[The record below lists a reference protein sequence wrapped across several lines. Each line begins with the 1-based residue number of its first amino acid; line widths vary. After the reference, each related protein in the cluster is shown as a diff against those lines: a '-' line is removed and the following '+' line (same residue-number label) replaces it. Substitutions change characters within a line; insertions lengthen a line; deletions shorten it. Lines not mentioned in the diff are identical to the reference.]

1 MLTLKQI
8 LDSTRKEISNTWQ
21 KTEDICNTMSEKTK
35 HAYRNL
41 TMKSIKA
48 YLKKCFETEAFFFNI
63 IWHSRKLP
71 AFICIGVL
79 SIITGYLPY
88 YYLKAFQF
96 FNASLSTGASVQ
108 TFYIAATCVLVI
120 GQARQMLQGYQDYTL
135 KSICASIGFQI
146 QNQINLHLY
155 KKRTSKSNL
164 AQKNQTQSKTKRA
177 NDDISENKTKPANDD
192 CLKAGDFIKE
202 KSKRTS
208 SILTNI
214 TKITATIRYL
224 WPYNLIKS
232 ILVTI
237 GVSFCIQL
245 ITNKLQQIYSD
256 KNDKVNIKSQNY
268 KKNLLNT
275 IETREILKGQH
286 NLERN
291 EIMHLNKT
299 AADYHQLMQEKL
311 RLEAFIETLKKFI
324 EKSAKIIASFVIFW
338 ALKLNLPLN
347 DPKNI
352 INYAIFTQLQEGI
365 SQFIKHIQ
373 ALLPD
378 NKSRSKANNAYK
390 SLEKLLR
397 AIHLDKNQL
406 TKSLE
411 SIYEIP
417 KNHGIRS
424 QHSVVLIL
432 IMLTTIMQTA
442 AYFAL
447 VILKVSTPK
456 ILSMTAKST
465 AYQLGICTTLLLCK
479 NMKTYIWRKPTN
491 TPRKFSTAAVLL
503 AQTVTI
509 ALTTYTQPLLIS
521 ATLPAFL
528 SYTITKQI
536 MWFSLQYLT
545 SFQLSSFINHMLTPA
560 IKSIPLQ
567 KPTPNKQPSAV
578 NKTHP
583 TLPKGTYKKHDK
595 NNGELAWQLTLKDDI
610 DIKERTSTIVLG
622 PNAVG
627 KSTVMNIL
635 YHHPTFTYEPNAQ
648 PHKKTNNTKNYNHLD
663 HLGHIKKIYFP
674 QTAQSQDLIK
684 DEHHLHITKDGKEM
698 PINPVQQFILKHLI
712 SGNIQD
718 LTIDYHQLSQEKQN
732 LLNIREKITDSLV
745 NFYTELNKNNTDKNV
760 IANLQQGTLN
770 FSSSRLN
777 GGEFTKILTA
787 MQLVLIQY
795 GNFDLFLL
803 DEALNQLDEG
813 TKDKAIDLLCQT
825 TKMSDKTAL
834 LFVGHEPKYRDKF
847 DHVLTLKRPDS
858 DANTPTKFAVAQL
871 TKASQLTAEDLI
883 DLREKSN
890 LGSGARTPRFGSST
904 LQLPT

>member
-1 MLTLKQI
+1 MLALKQI
-8 LDSTRKEISNTWQ
+8 SDSIRKEISNTWQ
-21 KTEDICNTMSEKTK
+21 KTEDICNTITEKTK
-35 HAYRNL
+35 HTYRNL
-41 TMKSIKA
+41 TMQSIKA
-48 YLKKCFETEAFFFNI
+48 YLKKCFETEAFFLNI

-96 FNASLSTGASVQ
+96 FNASLSTGTSVQ
-108 TFYIAATCVLVI
+108 TFYIAATCVLII
-120 GQARQMLQGYQDYTL
+120 GQARQMLQGCQDYTL

-155 KKRTSKSNL
+155 KKRTSKSKL
-164 AQKNQTQSKTKRA
+164 TQKNQTQSKTKL
-177 NDDISENKTKPANDD
+177 ANDD

-202 KSKRTS
+202 KAKRTS

-224 WPYNLIKS
+224 WPYNLVKS

-299 AADYHQLMQEKL
+299 AEDYHQLMQERL

-390 SLEKLLR
+390 SLKKLLR
-397 AIHLDKNQL
+397 GIHLDKNQL

-411 SIYEIP
+411 SRYEIP
-417 KNHGIRS
+417 NNHGIQS

-456 ILSMTAKST
+456 ILSFTSKSI

-479 NMKTYIWRKPTN
+479 KIKTYIWKKPTS
-491 TPRKFSTAAVLL
+491 TPRKFSMAAVLL
-503 AQTVTI
+503 AQTATVAI
-509 ALTTYTQPLLIS
+509 ATYTQPLIMS

-528 SYTITKQI
+528 SHTITKQI
-536 MWFSLQYLT
+536 MWFLLQYLT
-545 SFQLSSFINHMLTPA
+545 SFQLSSFLNHMLTPA

-567 KPTPNKQPSAV
+567 KPTPTTPKNQPSAV
-578 NKTHP
+578 NNTQP
-583 TLPKGTYKKHDK
+583 TLPKGTYKKHDQ
-595 NNGELAWQLTLKDDI
+595 NNGELAWQLTLENDI
-610 DIKERTSTIVLG
+610 DIKEKTSTIVLG

-635 YHHPTFTYEPNAQ
+635 YHHPTFTFEPNSQ
-648 PHKKTNNTKNYNHLD
+648 PHKKTNNTKNHNHLD

-674 QTAQSQDLIK
+674 QTAQSQDLINA
-684 DEHHLHITKDGKEM
+684 EHHLRITKDGQEM
-698 PINPVQQFILKHLI
+698 PINQVQQFILKHLI
-712 SGNIQD
+712 STNIQD
-718 LTIDYHQLSQEKQN
+718 LAIDYHKLSEEKQN
-732 LLNIREKITDSLV
+732 LLDTREDITKALIS
-745 NFYTELNKNNTDKNV
+745 FYKALNENHDTIVIKNLEK
-760 IANLQQGTLN
+760 GKLN
-770 FSSSRLN
+770 FKSSLN

-813 TKDKAIDLLCQT
+813 TKDKAITLLCDT
-825 TKMSDKTAL
+825 AEHSNKTAL
-834 LFVGHEPKYRDKF
+834 LFVGHEDKYIKKFKYVLGLERLDSPPK
-847 DHVLTLKRPDS
+847 TQ
-858 DANTPTKFAVAQL
+858 TKFAKAKL
-871 TKASQLTAEDLI
+871 TKTSELTNRYIDDLK
-883 DLREKSN
+883 EKSN
-890 LGSGARTPRFGSST
+890 HGNGAQTPRPGGSMYNFQT
-904 LQLPT
+904 A